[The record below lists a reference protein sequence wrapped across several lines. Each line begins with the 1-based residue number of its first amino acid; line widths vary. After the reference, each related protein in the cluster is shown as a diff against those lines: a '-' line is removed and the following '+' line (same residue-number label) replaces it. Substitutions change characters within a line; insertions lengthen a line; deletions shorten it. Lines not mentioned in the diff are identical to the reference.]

1 MSYNSARLHR
11 SKVLHAYPPLLPYIL
26 DGHQIMGRTVRLY
39 LQLSYPGVVSPS
51 DHNLYFEGGKEPK
64 VWEPTLNRVG
74 LVWLTLEGKNKL
86 LRIIHLQSYTFYL
99 AFTEPGSGAS
109 AAKEFSAAFTR
120 HSPGTVELL
129 ASRPKITL
137 SCTGLDAWRAFKDSR
152 QNSLV

>member
-86 LRIIHLQSYTFYL
+86 LRIIHLQSYTFYSL
-99 AFTEPGSGAS
+99 SPNRDPERRQQRSFPPL
-109 AAKEFSAAFTR
+109 
-120 HSPGTVELL
+120 SPGT
-129 ASRPKITL
+129 
-137 SCTGLDAWRAFKDSR
+137 R
-152 QNSLV
+152 QAR

>member
-1 MSYNSARLHR
+1 MASQDVVQLGAATQVEGPPCLPSA
-11 SKVLHAYPPLLPYIL
+11 LPYIL

-129 ASRPKITL
+129 ASRPKNYAQLHGARRMESI
-137 SCTGLDAWRAFKDSR
+137 
-152 QNSLV
+152 